1 MHSAAHI
8 SKLVMK
14 LPDGPTQ
21 KMKPFQ
27 DWRINPRG
35 IFEVNDNREVKKTG
49 LLLAGGGARA
59 AYQVGVL
66 KAISALL
73 PRRSAAPFNVISG
86 TSAGAINGTALAI
99 HAANYHIGVQR
110 LVGVWENF
118 HADHVF
124 RTDAVGVFAIGARWL
139 SAMMFGGLGEHN
151 PHALLDRTPLHE
163 LLESK
168 LAFERIQSAIDGNH
182 LHALGITCSGYSS
195 GQSVTFYQGK
205 HTITPWRRARRLG
218 LPSQIR
224 LEHIMASSAIPMMF
238 EAVKINREYFG
249 DGSMRQIAP
258 ISPSLHMGAD
268 RIFIVG
274 SRNQPHNSQR
284 AQAEGYPSIAQIA
297 GHVLNSIFL
306 DTLEADL
313 ERLRRI
319 NRTISLIPP
328 SERSEGGVT
337 LRPVEVLVIAPSE
350 ELDSIAVRHAHL
362 LPKNIRFLL
371 KRIGALSASGS
382 NLLSYLLFE
391 QEYCRELITLGYQ
404 DAMARRDEILKFLDM
419 ERSEQQQ
426 ESAA

>member
-1 MHSAAHI
+1 
-8 SKLVMK
+8 
-14 LPDGPTQ
+14 
-21 KMKPFQ
+21 
-27 DWRINPRG
+27 
-35 IFEVNDNREVKKTG
+35 
-49 LLLAGGGARA
+49 
-59 AYQVGVL
+59 
-66 KAISALL
+66 
-73 PRRSAAPFNVISG
+73 
-86 TSAGAINGTALAI
+86 
-99 HAANYHIGVQR
+99 
-110 LVGVWENF
+110 
-118 HADHVF
+118 
-124 RTDAVGVFAIGARWL
+124 
-139 SAMMFGGLGEHN
+139 
-151 PHALLDRTPLHE
+151 
-163 LLESK
+163 
-168 LAFERIQSAIDGNH
+168 
-182 LHALGITCSGYSS
+182 
-195 GQSVTFYQGK
+195 
-205 HTITPWRRARRLG
+205 
-218 LPSQIR
+218 
-224 LEHIMASSAIPMMF
+224 MASSAIPMMF